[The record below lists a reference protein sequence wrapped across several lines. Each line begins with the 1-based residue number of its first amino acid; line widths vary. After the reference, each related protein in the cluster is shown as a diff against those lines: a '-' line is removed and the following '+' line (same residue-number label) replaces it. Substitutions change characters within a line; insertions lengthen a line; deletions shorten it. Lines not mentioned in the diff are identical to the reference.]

1 LTRRPRI
8 TPLHPVHLGR
18 GQISYRVSGA
28 PVSPRYSRRLAP
40 PSLPAPNRAWAGRLM
55 RPSRAALRAGQA
67 TGLQSDRIC
76 PAIWL
81 RHDAGGSLALHDN
94 SKWRPP
100 GYLGGPN
107 APGTAPRSRWQSSG
121 QIFCRRTGV
130 NQLLRPVEIRWLR
143 LTLELRGPCS
153 HAHAKQR
160 GTDSAAR
167 QIHNLSGH
175 QNWPASRLQA
185 WQREICD
192 LSRGFAARLPIKL
205 AKN

>member
-67 TGLQSDRIC
+67 TGLQSDRTC

-94 SKWRPP
+94 SKWRP
-100 GYLGGPN
+100 L
-107 APGTAPRSRWQSSG
+107 ATLVA
-121 QIFCRRTGV
+121 
-130 NQLLRPVEIRWLR
+130 
-143 LTLELRGPCS
+143 LTPQELHHEVVG
-153 HAHAKQR
+153 K
-160 GTDSAAR
+160 AAVKF
-167 QIHNLSGH
+167 
-175 QNWPASRLQA
+175 
-185 WQREICD
+185 
-192 LSRGFAARLPIKL
+192 FAAGR
-205 AKN
+205 ASTSC